1 MTVQERI
8 RLCKVLELMNQQ
20 PEFAKEV
27 GLTDASVFQGKQVR
41 RINVI
46 NGPGDREICYNYR

>member
-8 RLCKVLELMNQQ
+8 RLCKVLELMRQQ
-20 PEFAKEV
+20 PEFAEEV

-46 NGPGDREICYNYR
+46 NGPGDRKICYNYR